1 MKTVR
6 AAFFAALLSVTAA
19 AQHGTAPN
27 GYYPL
32 GYNMDTWTGV
42 VSSVNDA
49 TGEITLEYV
58 GKKGTESFTGVIRP
72 DYKVTR
78 KDGTQHILKPS
89 DCPKGARLLVYY
101 SPKTK
106 KIDGNTIKYYEI
118 WKMQNVIA
126 EQK

>member
-1 MKTVR
+1 MKTLCLS
-6 AAFFAALLSVTAA
+6 FFAALLSLTAV

-27 GYYPL
+27 GYYPP

-49 TGEITLEYV
+49 SGEITLEYV
-58 GKKGTESFTGVIRP
+58 GKKGPESFTGVLRP

-78 KDGTQHILKPS
+78 KDGTEHTLKPS
-89 DCPKGARLLVYY
+89 DCPIGARLVVYY

-106 KIDGNTIKYYEI
+106 KVNGSKIMYYEI
-118 WKMQNVIA
+118 WKMQNVIT
-126 EQK
+126 EKK

>member
-1 MKTVR
+1 MKTVCL
-6 AAFFAALLSVTAA
+6 ALFAALLSLTAV
-19 AQHGTAPN
+19 AQHGTAPT

-32 GYNMDTWTGV
+32 GYNMDTWKGV

-49 TGEITLEYV
+49 TGEITLGYV
-58 GKKGTESFTGVIRP
+58 GKKGAESFTGVLRP

-78 KDGTQHILKPS
+78 KDGTQHVLKPS
-89 DCPKGARLLVYY
+89 DCPIGARLLVYY

-106 KIDGNTIKYYEI
+106 KIDGKKIMYYEI

-126 EQK
+126 EQN